1 MNYLKKFNEE
11 VGFDDEETRD
21 RLEIPNLKGELEP
34 NSPDMKTFYYP
45 TGKVNTQTELKKIIF
60 RYPILER
67 FVTDSKFIE
76 GSRLES
82 FYATSKEPVGGTEY
96 YAQLSFAFHEGGYYI
111 GSILRDRFSDNEN
124 DWVKHNFNFDEID
137 DVFVV
142 TEAFLKCCKD
152 LGVLDK
158 GDLGEYDFLFN

>member
-21 RLEIPNLKGELEP
+21 RLEIANLRGELEP
-34 NSPDMKTFYYP
+34 NSTDMKTFYHP
-45 TGKVNTQTELKKIIF
+45 TDKVNTNTEIKKIIF

-67 FVTDSKFIE
+67 FVTDSKMIE

-82 FYATSKEPVGGTEY
+82 FYATSKEPVDGIEY
-96 YAQLSFAFHEGGYYI
+96 YTQLSFAFHKGGYYI
-111 GSILRDRFSDNEN
+111 ASILRDRFSDDEN
-124 DWVKHNFNFDEID
+124 DWVRHHFTFDEID

-142 TEAFLKCCKD
+142 TESFLKCCKE

-158 GDLGEYDFLFN
+158 DDLGEYYFLFN

>member
-45 TGKVNTQTELKKIIF
+45 TSKVNTQTELKKIIF

-82 FYATSKEPVGGTEY
+82 FYATSKEPVEGTEY

-124 DWVKHNFNFDEID
+124 DWVRHNFSFDEID

>member
-21 RLEIPNLKGELEP
+21 RLEIPNLRGELEP
-34 NSPDMKTFYYP
+34 NSPDMRTFYYP
-45 TGKVNTQTELKKIIF
+45 TDKVNTNTELKKIIF
-60 RYPILER
+60 RFPILER
-67 FVTDSKFIE
+67 FVTDSKLIE

-82 FYATSKEPVGGTEY
+82 FYATSKEPIDGTEY
-96 YAQLSFAFHEGGYYI
+96 YVQLSFAFHEGGYYI

-142 TEAFLKCCKD
+142 TESFLKCCSK
-152 LGVLDK
+152 LGILDK
-158 GDLGEYDFLFN
+158 DDLSKYDSLFN